1 MMLDILMDYCYL
13 RGFKFSRLDGSM
25 SYSEREENVSRWTC
39 PVSTLADSAFALTLG
54 YDFAQHFAFNRQNT
68 SMLKTVFCLSICSS
82 EILKQ

>member
-25 SYSEREENVSRWTC
+25 SYSEREENVSGWTC
-39 PVSTLADSAFALTLG
+39 LVSILADSAFAVTLR

-68 SMLKTVFCLSICSS
+68 SMLKAIFYLSICSS
-82 EILKQ
+82 EIVKQ